1 MRSRTA
7 NVALIVALIAIFGG
21 VALAALVAMQAP
33 SLDPAT
39 GCLDEGVSA
48 ETVVL
53 IDASDPIPAP
63 LAPSVLRIVA
73 SAALRGGPE
82 TRLRLFLLG
91 GDDAVD
97 LIELDAFCNSLSA
110 GSGGSVYRDRVHRE
124 FEARLKAGFETARN
138 GQRTASPILEASER
152 LKSRPGIVEVQHR
165 NLILISDLLQN
176 TARVSFYPGEPAY
189 TRPGPGRVSRT
200 KSEAPFWQTVSIVEL
215 QRPSVRHLQSKRLRQ
230 FWISWFDRDAG
241 HVALTRL

>member
-1 MRSRTA
+1 MRSRTG
-7 NVALIVALIAIFGG
+7 NVALIGALVAIFGG
-21 VALAALVAMQAP
+21 IAFAAVVAMQAP

-39 GCLDEGVSA
+39 GCLDDGVSA

-53 IDASDPIPAP
+53 IDASDPIPSP

-73 SAALRGGPE
+73 SEVLRSGPE

-91 GDDAVD
+91 GGEAVD

-110 GSGGSVYRDRVHRE
+110 GSGGTSYRDRVRKE
-124 FEARLKAGFETARN
+124 FEARLKAGFETARD

-152 LKSRPGIVEVQHR
+152 LKSRPEIVEVQHR
-165 NLILISDLLQN
+165 DLILISDLLQN
-176 TARVSFYPGEPAY
+176 TERASFYPGEPAY
-189 TRPGPGRVSRT
+189 TRPGPGRTRRSNS
-200 KSEAPFWQTVSIVEL
+200 KAPFWQTVSIVEL

-230 FWISWFDRDAG
+230 FWISWFERDAG